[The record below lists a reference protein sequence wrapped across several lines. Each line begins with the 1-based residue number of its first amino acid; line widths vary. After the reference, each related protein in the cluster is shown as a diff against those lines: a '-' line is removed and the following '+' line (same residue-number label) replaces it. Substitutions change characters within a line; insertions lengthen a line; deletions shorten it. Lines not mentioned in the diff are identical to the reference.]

1 MKQELL
7 DLWFDGAR
15 GDALD
20 MSGPLMKRWF
30 SVDPAF
36 DERLRTQFGAELDR
50 AARGELG
57 DWCTTPEGALAFVVL
72 CDQFSRNMHRGTPRA
87 FATDPLALHTTL
99 VTLARGEHTAL
110 RIPERVFL
118 LMPLMHSES
127 VAIHDLVAREFGAVV
142 AAAESSAPGFVG
154 YAKNTLDYEGR
165 HRAIVERFGRY
176 PHRNAILGRSST
188 PEELEFLKQPGSSF

>member
-1 MKQELL
+1 MKDALL
-7 DLWFDGAR
+7 DLWFSGA
-15 GDALD
+15 DADSLD

-36 DERLRTQFGAELDR
+36 DASLRERFGPALDE

-57 DWCTTPEGALAFVVL
+57 AWCATPSGALAFVVL
-72 CDQFSRNMHRGTPRA
+72 CDQFARNMHRGTPRA

-99 VTLARGEHTAL
+99 AGLARGDHLGL
-110 RIPERVFL
+110 RIPERVFF

-127 VAIHDLVAREFGAVV
+127 LAMHDLALVEFGAVV
-142 AAAESSAPGFVG
+142 ALAEERVPGMLR
-154 YAKNTLDYEGR
+154 YAQGTLDYER
-165 HRAIVERFGRY
+165 KHRVIVERFGRY
-176 PHRNAILGRSST
+176 PHRNAILGRDST